1 MKTDPIIEK
10 ALSNGQNALSE
21 HESKILLEKYDV
33 PITREFLVASAEEA
47 VKAASEL
54 GYPVVL
60 KACGW
65 KITHKTER
73 NLVAVGIKNDN
84 EVREAFETITR
95 NLEGEDS
102 EGILV
107 QEMVKGSR
115 ELAIGL
121 VRDPQFG
128 PCVMFGLGG
137 IFTEILRDTSFRVA
151 PINVDDAYQMMEDI
165 KAKKILESIRGMAPA
180 NREKLA
186 RALVGLGRLGLEQ
199 NYISE
204 VDVNP
209 LILTQEGEPVAVDAL
224 VILASGENKKIIQD
238 PAGEKFKKG
247 KT

>member
-1 MKTDPIIEK
+1 MKTHPIIEE
-10 ALSNGQNALSE
+10 ALSRGQNALSE
-21 HESKILLEKYDV
+21 HDSKALLRNYDV
-33 PITREFLVASAEEA
+33 PVTREFLAKSAQEA
-47 VKAASEL
+47 IQAANDL

-73 NLVAVGIKNDN
+73 DLVAVGLKTDE
-84 EVREAFETITR
+84 EVREAFERIQR
-95 NLEGEDS
+95 NLDDEES

-107 QEMVKGSR
+107 QEMIKGSR

-151 PINVDDAYQMMEDI
+151 PISVDDAYQMMEDI
-165 KAKKILESIRGMAPA
+165 KAKKILESVRGMGPA

-186 RALVGLGRLGLEQ
+186 KALIGLGRLGLEQ
-199 NYISE
+199 ESVSE
-204 VDVNP
+204 IDINP

-224 VILASGENKKIIQD
+224 VILASRSGE
-238 PAGEKFKKG
+238 E
-247 KT
+247 